1 MLEGPLQF
9 ESKVAAKDKEL
20 QEAKRELATLRRA
33 MENKSLSTTSAKS
46 ESVMMASQLGAV
58 QDQVAVPSGRWLQV
72 IVFCVTLWHQCV
84 CKSPYTAWPVAEHG
98 GAACG
103 EP

>member
-58 QDQVAVPSGRWLQV
+58 QDQVAVPAGRCLQV
-72 IVFCVTLWHQCV
+72 SVLLCDGDVQ
-84 CKSPYTAWPVAEHG
+84 SPYTAWPFAEHG
-98 GAACG
+98 GETCG